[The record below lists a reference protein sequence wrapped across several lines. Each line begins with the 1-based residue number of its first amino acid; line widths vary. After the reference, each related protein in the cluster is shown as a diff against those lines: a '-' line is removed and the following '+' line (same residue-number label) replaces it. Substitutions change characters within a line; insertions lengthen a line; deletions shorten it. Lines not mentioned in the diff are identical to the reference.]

1 MLSNQAASGL
11 PVGERVEIE
20 TQQAGLRPWSS
31 NHDGFFPM
39 GLTSTQRFDQRTNAG
54 IAKPIARE
62 RESLDRDVT
71 EAAVGGDLPQLR
83 HLGA

>member
-20 TQQAGLRPWSS
+20 TQQAGLRPSSS
-31 NHDGFFPM
+31 NHDGFFAM
-39 GLTSTQRFDQRTNAG
+39 GLAGTQRFDERTDAG
-54 IAKPIARE
+54 ITKPIARE
-62 RESLDRDVT
+62 RESLNRNLT
-71 EAAVGGDLPQLR
+71 EAAVAGDILQLR